1 MRTSTVVILLFV
13 AFCIVSA
20 QTTPRILIAYYSEQG
35 RTEAMAQAVAE
46 GARSV
51 QGVSVKLVTVE
62 EATREDVIGADAII
76 VGSPVYNAN
85 VAPPVQ
91 EFINKWPFDE
101 ITMRDKIGAAFVTA
115 GGISAGEEIVQT
127 NILKSMLIFG
137 MIVVG
142 GPNWTQAFGAVAIT
156 FEPPFDQ
163 TTETIHPYFRAKG
176 VALGQRVAQVTL
188 AFKK

>member
-1 MRTSTVVILLFV
+1 MKNITIVLLLLV
-13 AFCIVSA
+13 PFCIVPA
-20 QTTPRILIAYYSEQG
+20 QTPPRILIAYYSEQG
-35 RTEAMAQAVAE
+35 HTEAMAQAVAE

-51 QGVSVKLVTVE
+51 QGISVKLVTVE
-62 EATREDVIGADAII
+62 QATREDVIGSDAII

-101 ITMRDKIGAAFVTA
+101 MTMRDKIGAAFVTA
-115 GGISAGEEIVQT
+115 GGISAGEEIAQT

-142 GPNWTQAFGAVAIT
+142 GSDWTQAFGASAIT

-163 TTETIHPYFRAKG
+163 GTETIHPYFRAKG
-176 VALGQRVAQVTL
+176 VALGERVARVTL
-188 AFKK
+188 SMKK